1 MIDQD
6 VLRKAVEYAKGWR
19 FFPNP
24 HHESGGEI
32 CPPYGGDWWL
42 DELPSMF
49 LDALAA
55 QLVRQVDAL
64 DTAVF
69 ECDVN
74 GRARVLSK
82 SSEGLPHWGGQWSER
97 GPDRTENT
105 ITAIVQA
112 AEGEAFRAA
121 LVQAQEGE

>member
-6 VLRKAVEYAKGWR
+6 VLRKAVEYANGWFDR
-19 FFPNP
+19 GSEFWHQNFG
-24 HHESGGEI
+24 HM
-32 CPPYGGDWWL
+32 PYSYMT
-42 DELPSMF
+42 LPGNEPM